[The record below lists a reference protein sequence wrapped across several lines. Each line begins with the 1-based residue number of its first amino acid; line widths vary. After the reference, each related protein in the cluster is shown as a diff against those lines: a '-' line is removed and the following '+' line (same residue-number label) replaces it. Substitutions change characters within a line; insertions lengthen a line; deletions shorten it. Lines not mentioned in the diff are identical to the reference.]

1 MVWIATGVSCSRDE
15 LFQPLPESRFDRS
28 VMLTPLI
35 CAVENFS
42 VHVVLNLIRCGISPP
57 DRQGSSVAGI
67 AEVLTLLWRKVS
79 INVVE
84 HARPFAAVNC
94 IEHPFQETS
103 RLARKPDP
111 VERVNGERRIANPG
125 ITVIPVPAPAHAFR
139 YRRGRPRNNGPGAHV
154 IPQLQ

>member
-57 DRQGSSVAGI
+57 DRQGDPALPCFHRLIQYLSDIAGRVPI
-67 AEVLTLLWRKVS
+67 GTIPSQRE
-79 INVVE
+79 
-84 HARPFAAVNC
+84 C
-94 IEHPFQETS
+94 HP
-103 RLARKPDP
+103 LARGQT
-111 VERVNGERRIANPG
+111 N
-125 ITVIPVPAPAHAFR
+125 F
-139 YRRGRPRNNGPGAHV
+139 
-154 IPQLQ
+154 